1 MRADVILDGIVR
13 RLTTVNVLSI
23 LGSMHRFYDPGGRG
37 ALVTGGGGAIG
48 SAGARALAGAGADV
62 AVVDLRAEA
71 AEAAAAQVR
80 ALGRRSLALVGDAVD
95 YETTGRLA
103 GEAVATLGRI
113 DVLVNVA
120 GGGQPKGLLDLSPAE
135 FDRVIQHNLRSAWN
149 WCRHLAAQM
158 LTREG
163 QRIVNIASIS
173 AKHGGGPPATV
184 SRSSYAAAKAA
195 VLGLTRGLARELAPR
210 ITVNAVCPGLI
221 DTPGTASITRAP
233 SIPAIRETIPLG
245 RVGHPDDVAAAV
257 LFFASPGAGWIT
269 GECMDV
275 NGGQY
280 ID

>member
-1 MRADVILDGIVR
+1 MHPLHD
-13 RLTTVNVLSI
+13 LS
-23 LGSMHRFYDPGGRG
+23 GRV

-48 SAGARALAGAGADV
+48 SASARALAQAGADV
-62 AVVDLRAEA
+62 VVVDLRADA
-71 AEAAAAQVR
+71 AEAAAAAVR
-80 ALGRRSLALVGDAVD
+80 GLGRRSLPLVGDAVD
-95 YETTGRLA
+95 YEAVGRLA
-103 GEAVATLGRI
+103 GDALRALGRV
-113 DVLVNVA
+113 DVLINVA
-120 GGGQPKGLLDLSPAE
+120 GGGQPKAFLDLSPAE
-135 FDRVIQHNLRSAWN
+135 FDGVVQHNLRSAWN
-149 WCRHLAAQM
+149 WAHHLVPQM
-158 LTREG
+158 LTRDA

-184 SRSSYAAAKAA
+184 SRSAYAAAKAG

-221 DTPGTASITRAP
+221 ETPPTRGITGGP
-233 SIPAIRETIPLG
+233 HMPAILETIPLR
-245 RVGHPDDVAAAV
+245 RVGRPDDVAAAV